1 MTKKLIINA
10 IIIWFDKETF
20 SINIYLDLAMNLSV
34 IVRWQRKK
42 LKKLKKMMQVQT
54 NLFFKNVFIYFCI
67 CLKNNLS
74 F

>member
-54 NLFFKNVFIYFCI
+54 NLFFKNVFINFCI